1 MLLDVLRMLRP
12 KQWSKNVLV
21 LAPLFFAGEAL
32 SRSLFLN
39 ALAAAALFTVVSSS
53 IYVFNDIIDRDKD
66 RLHPKKRFRPLASGR
81 LHSRSALLILFGL
94 LCLALSGFFLL
105 GNIRV
110 ILFLS
115 AYLVMNIAYS
125 VWLKHI
131 VILDVLCVSFG
142 FLLRILV
149 GGAATGIYIS
159 EWLLLCTITL
169 SLFLVFAKRRHELTL
184 FEDHADRHRQVLSQY
199 STSFLDQVMP
209 VVTTT
214 ALICYLFYVT
224 APRTID
230 FFGTRNMLFTV
241 PFVLYGIFRY
251 LYLVYFRNYGG
262 DPVELVF
269 ADRPLLLAIIGWIGT
284 CAVVI
289 YG

>member
-1 MLLDVLRMLRP
+1 MLLDVLLLLRP
-12 KQWSKNVLV
+12 KQWIKNLLV
-21 LAPLFFAGEAL
+21 LTPLFFAKEAL
-32 SRSLFLN
+32 SPSLLLN
-39 ALAAAALFTVVSSS
+39 SLAAALLFILASSA
-53 IYVFNDIIDRDKD
+53 IYVFNDIIDLERD
-66 RLHPKKRFRPLASGR
+66 RLHPKKRLRPLASGR
-81 LHSRSALLILFGL
+81 IGIRSARLIA
-94 LCLALSGFFLL
+94 LCLLFLALLGAILL
-105 GNIRV
+105 GNTPV
-110 ILFLS
+110 GLFLA

-125 VWLKHI
+125 LWLKRI

-142 FLLRILV
+142 FLLRILL
-149 GGAATGIYIS
+149 GGAATRIYIS
-159 EWLLLCTITL
+159 EWLLLCTLTL

-184 FEDHADRHRQVLSQY
+184 LNNRADDHRQVLSQY
-199 STSFLDQVMP
+199 SISFLDQVMP

-230 FFGTRNMLFTV
+230 FFDTRNMLFTI

-251 LYLVYFRNYGG
+251 LYLVYFRSYGG

-269 ADRPLLLAIIGWIGT
+269 SDRPLLLAIIGWIGT

-289 YG
+289 YS